1 MSSGGS
7 KRLQGACGGG
17 PAWQLLDARAAGRHG
32 GQGGARWSVH
42 GAMKRH
48 KRSIGGALLSALSCL
63 RISCFYSTSEAL
75 YAGQLL
81 VLTAAT
87 SGC

>member
-1 MSSGGS
+1 LYAGSSLA
-7 KRLQGACGGG
+7 RPCT
-17 PAWQLLDARAAGRHG
+17 RAAL
-32 GQGGARWSVH
+32 SL
-42 GAMKRH
+42 
-48 KRSIGGALLSALSCL
+48 GGALLSALSCL

-87 SGC
+87 SWC